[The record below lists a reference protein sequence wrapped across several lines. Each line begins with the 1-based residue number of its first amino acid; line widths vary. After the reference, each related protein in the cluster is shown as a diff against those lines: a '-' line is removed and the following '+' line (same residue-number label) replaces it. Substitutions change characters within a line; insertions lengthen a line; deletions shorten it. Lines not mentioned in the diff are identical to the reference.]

1 MEAGKR
7 IVLSRHARARAEQ
20 RGATE
25 LDVAGNG
32 VDHTV
37 RVGADLAI
45 DYGPDGEVHGIEI
58 LSASRHVGIRPDQ
71 PFVELDGVLVAGLAT
86 GPSGP

>member
-1 MEAGKR
+1 MRITYDPEADAMYITLKG
-7 IVLSRHARARAEQ
+7 H
-20 RGATE
+20 
-25 LDVAGNG
+25 G

-45 DYGPDGEVHGIEI
+45 DYGADGEVHGIEI

-71 PFVELDGVLVAGLAT
+71 PSVELDGVLVASLAA
-86 GPSGP
+86 GPSSP